1 MTVLERTQNTPLWW
15 CVAAVTAIA
24 IAIAI
29 AIATATAAAIV
40 TAALAY
46 KRRKDVKV

>member
-15 CVAAVTAIA
+15 CVAAVTA

>member
-15 CVAAVTAIA
+15 CVAAVT
-24 IAIAI
+24 AIAI

>member
-24 IAIAI
+24 T
-29 AIATATAAAIV
+29 ATAAAAAIV